1 MVFGVFGAA
10 GDWQSKADEMAEHE
24 NCKRRTVRECFPR
37 RRHAKLEALLPACVP
52 GCLPAACHCLLLPV
66 CRVSLPACCVP
77 RVGSRLLATVAARH
91 LKRFVSHLL
100 LVSFA
105 LLLLAAASSVRT
117 HQANSVEAQY
127 YKCVVHGQP
136 LRKHPNGSNGGG
148 GDRMRYSYELE
159 MMVRN

>member
-24 NCKRRTVRECFPR
+24 NCKRRTVRECLPR

-52 GCLPAACHCLLLPV
+52 ACLPHVTACLLPV

-100 LVSFA
+100 LF
-105 LLLLAAASSVRT
+105 AAASSVRT

>member
-1 MVFGVFGAA
+1 MRWPSTKTARDEPYANVCHDAVT
-10 GDWQSKADEMAEHE
+10 QSLKHS
-24 NCKRRTVRECFPR
+24 CV
-37 RRHAKLEALLPACVP
+37 PACV
-52 GCLPAACHCLLLPV
+52 PV

-100 LVSFA
+100 L
-105 LLLLAAASSVRT
+105 LLLALLRLFVAASFVRT
-117 HQANSVEAQY
+117 QQASSVEAQY